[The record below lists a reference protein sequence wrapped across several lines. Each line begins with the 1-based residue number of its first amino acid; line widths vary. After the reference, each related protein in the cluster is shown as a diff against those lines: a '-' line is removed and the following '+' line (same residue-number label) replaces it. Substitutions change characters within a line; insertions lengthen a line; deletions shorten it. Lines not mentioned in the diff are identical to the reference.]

1 MAKMHGYSDDEW
13 EVLLYVPL
21 VVFFAVAYADG
32 KVSPAESNIFG
43 MITKN
48 VAAQAARPQDALVR
62 DVMAAV
68 SADMGGILRRFDARV
83 GSGMTYDAILATGV
97 TLLKRADSTSAAV
110 FKNTMIAMA
119 ESIAEAW
126 PIFGRKTSAEEQES
140 INNIRRLLE
149 LAGPSDAFVP
159 FGKD

>member
-1 MAKMHGYSDDEW
+1 MTNMHGYNDDEW
-13 EVLLYVPL
+13 EVLLYVPF

-32 KVSPAESNIFG
+32 KLSPAESNAFG
-43 MITKN
+43 MIAKN
-48 VAAQAARPQDALVR
+48 VATQAARPQDALVR

-68 SADMGGILRRFDARV
+68 SADIGGVGRRLDARV
-83 GSGMTYDAILATGV
+83 GAGMTFDAILATGV
-97 TLLKRADSTSAAV
+97 TLLERADSTSATV

-140 INNIRRLLE
+140 INQIRRVLG

-159 FGKD
+159 FGND